1 MTLSSVGSTV
11 TERMSPSNI
20 FSQVAPP
27 SVVRYSPSCVTPTK
41 TRSGVCL
48 QPKMESMMPS
58 SKCRPTSSHPLFLE
72 RQINNPCWVPA
83 YKRTP
88 SLIIGLLRSSR
99 SSRSI
104 RSSPLF
110 YSLPF
115 DGGELERGLWKQF
128 ASTRGRLAVPTGL
141 ETTKIIPGS
150 LRPTLQR
157 DLGAEGATFLRADR
171 ADLAQGRRLHRLF
184 GVIFEHQGGEENF
197 LKISAGD
204 HDAVTAQQNRALV
217 ADDFQQATA
226 PGRSCDQLGLGV
238 KRHALAEDCA
248 LQRHRLEFSLRD
260 GEESRVR
267 RVQVRDGDRVGARA
281 VQGRVDGPFDRR
293 THSSFQRFAVKIGN
307 EHILS
312 AETPFI
318 RAHPRRDKDPL
329 RFGLINADVTEDTD
343 HSLHRKNART
353 GGKLF
358 A

>member
-99 SSRSI
+99 FSRSI

-115 DGGELERGLWKQF
+115 DGGELERG
-128 ASTRGRLAVPTGL
+128 PM
-141 ETTKIIPGS
+141 ETVRFYPWQVGG
-150 LRPTLQR
+150 PNGPR
-157 DLGAEGATFLRADR
+157 DYK
-171 ADLAQGRRLHRLF
+171 
-184 GVIFEHQGGEENF
+184 N
-197 LKISAGD
+197 
-204 HDAVTAQQNRALV
+204 N
-217 ADDFQQATA
+217 
-226 PGRSCDQLGLGV
+226 
-238 KRHALAEDCA
+238 
-248 LQRHRLEFSLRD
+248 
-260 GEESRVR
+260 SR
-267 RVQVRDGDRVGARA
+267 
-281 VQGRVDGPFDRR
+281 
-293 THSSFQRFAVKIGN
+293 
-307 EHILS
+307 LS
-312 AETPFI
+312 APDAPA
-318 RAHPRRDKDPL
+318 RSRRRRCDIPP
-329 RFGLINADVTEDTD
+329 G
-343 HSLHRKNART
+343 
-353 GGKLF
+353 
-358 A
+358 